1 MSPTLLSKWSLEF
14 KGLHESYIWI
24 IIGGVEYYS
33 ENIIKRADVVC
44 SVMTEQTI
52 HCTGCSVPLKYGV
65 KIPNQ

>member
-44 SVMTEQTI
+44 SGYDRTDDTLHRVFGST
-52 HCTGCSVPLKYGV
+52 
-65 KIPNQ
+65 